1 MLALKL
7 PVMKALISAYNS
19 YATLFYNLLSS
30 NFYLKLH
37 LRALST
43 PTTISKA
50 KYDYTGFL
58 LSFKE
63 DTWDIKVDSS
73 VVDY

>member
-7 PVMKALISAYNS
+7 PVMKALISANNS

-30 NFYLKLH
+30 NLYLKLH
-37 LRALST
+37 LHALST

-50 KYDYTGFL
+50 KYDYRVL
-58 LSFKE
+58 IKFKE
-63 DTWDIKVDSS
+63 DSWDIKVDSL
-73 VVDY
+73 VVDC